1 MKHVLAFMM
10 LALLGASGALAQIA
24 VKIVPEKKTF
34 LTGEGNYMRLTVTN
48 NSGTPVELKSREYSS
63 WLDIH
68 VEHTTG
74 GAMLPQ
80 SRFAVFPPLNVPAG
94 MSVSRKIDLRHFYNL
109 SREGNYHVQAVVKM
123 PNEKDMFASPKAL
136 FSIRTGTPTWS
147 QTVGIPG
154 SVKKCKFSV
163 CTIPERGIQK
173 LYIQTRDPETGVA
186 YNAVCVGNWLGTT
199 RPQCLVDG
207 KANMHVFFPTT
218 PTLCAYAR
226 INYRGT
232 MEKLQYFKKVM
243 GTPSMVFLPDGS
255 VRVTG
260 AEHYDPTVQPKAV
273 PDASVVPGM

>member
-1 MKHVLAFMM
+1 MKHVLTFMM

-34 LTGEGNYMRLTVTN
+34 LTGEANYMRLTVTN

-123 PNEKDMFASPKAL
+123 PNEKDMVRLPK
-136 FSIRTGTPTWS
+136 
-147 QTVGIPG
+147 G
-154 SVKKCKFSV
+154 SVFH
-163 CTIPERGIQK
+163 PYGH
-173 LYIQTRDPETGVA
+173 A
-186 YNAVCVGNWLGTT
+186 
-199 RPQCLVDG
+199 
-207 KANMHVFFPTT
+207 HV
-218 PTLCAYAR
+218 
-226 INYRGT
+226 
-232 MEKLQYFKKVM
+232 V
-243 GTPSMVFLPDGS
+243 PDGQHS
-255 VRVTG
+255 GKCQKVQILRMHHSG
-260 AEHYDPTVQPKAV
+260 AGHPEAV
-273 PDASVVPGM
+273 HPDQGSGDGCGV